1 MQIEAREKLRAR
13 MMLYQTL
20 NFIPP
25 PLAGVHPSQSLLR
38 TKPYANM
45 RPTQALFRRIRNFQL
60 TTKQG
65 PKDYYKGTGSG
76 RMGDHTK
83 YGGYIVNYDRVRTYC
98 VPQNLDS
105 FKVCLKNSY
114 GSGVRP
120 RG

>member
-1 MQIEAREKLRAR
+1 MLIEARENLRVR
-13 MMLYQTL
+13 TYDVPDFVTL
-20 NFIPP
+20 NNHHLLYIS
-25 PLAGVHPSQSLLR
+25 PLSYPTPS
-38 TKPYANM
+38 PEM

-105 FKVCLKNSY
+105 FKVCRHIPNRSR
-114 GSGVRP
+114 S
-120 RG
+120 

>member
-1 MQIEAREKLRAR
+1 
-13 MMLYQTL
+13 
-20 NFIPP
+20 
-25 PLAGVHPSQSLLR
+25 
-38 TKPYANM
+38 M

-105 FKVCLKNSY
+105 FKVCRHNFDRSRSSMLGRKTTMEVVKGEEEN
-114 GSGVRP
+114 RE
-120 RG
+120 

>member
-1 MQIEAREKLRAR
+1 
-13 MMLYQTL
+13 
-20 NFIPP
+20 
-25 PLAGVHPSQSLLR
+25 
-38 TKPYANM
+38 M